1 MIKLKDILF
10 EGKETLIATGKDKL
24 GKKIEMFKTIRWGGL
39 VTYILKKNGKEYD
52 QYPPNLKSNIA
63 VQKFKKYNT
72 IRRLSSFS
80 KSEWKKIEVATG

>member
-52 QYPPNLKSNIA
+52 QYPPNLKSNVA
-63 VQKFKKYNT
+63 VRKFKKDFRNT
-72 IRRLSSFS
+72 
-80 KSEWKKIEVATG
+80 KIV

>member
-1 MIKLKDILF
+1 MIKLKDLLF

-52 QYPPNLKSNIA
+52 QYPPNLKNNIA
-63 VQKFKKYNT
+63 IQRFKKDFRNT
-72 IRRLSSFS
+72 
-80 KSEWKKIEVATG
+80 KIV

>member
-52 QYPPNLKSNIA
+52 QYPPNLDSKVAIK
-63 VQKFKKYNT
+63 KFKKEFRNT
-72 IRRLSSFS
+72 
-80 KSEWKKIEVATG
+80 KIV

>member
-24 GKKIEMFKTIRWGGL
+24 GKKIDMFKTIRWGGL

-52 QYPPNLKSNIA
+52 QYPPKLKGDVAIK
-63 VQKFKKYNT
+63 KFKKDF
-72 IRRLSSFS
+72 R
-80 KSEWKKIEVATG
+80 KKKIV

>member
-39 VTYILKKNGKEYD
+39 VTYILKNNGKEFE
-52 QYPPNLKSNIA
+52 QYPPNIKEGFALEL
-63 VQKFKKYNT
+63 FKRDYIIK
-72 IRRLSSFS
+72 
-80 KSEWKKIEVATG
+80 